1 MTFCMEL
8 TEIITGSLAILSLFV
23 GLPAVIL
30 SFIYRN
36 SKNKREKEIEKIKYR
51 KEILELEVKKQDS
64 QLKLLE
70 AENKKLDKII
80 YENEESGT

>member
-1 MTFCMEL
+1 MEL